1 MPSEITRLL
10 NQIDQEQQAMRLG
23 LTGLAS
29 VARHDFIQAKQA
41 RIDACHSRLIEL
53 IGEKATEL
61 VDGVLES
68 INYLYDCRE
77 ARDAQLAYDKEQQ
90 ERREHVTQETHQ
102 AVHRQP
108 DDAAQ
113 VGDTLL
119 YKLRS
124 SQRPVDPEQVWHGK
138 IKKIFTSTYNK
149 RSYLV
154 ECLDFDIPGDE
165 EVVYAS
171 QVVGYTPTQATR
183 QQGVS
188 QELDPLI

>member
-1 MPSEITRLL
+1 
-10 NQIDQEQQAMRLG
+10 MRQG

-41 RIDACHSRLIEL
+41 RIDTYHARLIEV

-68 INYLYDCRE
+68 INFFYDCQE
-77 ARDAQLAYDKEQQ
+77 AQDSQFTHNKTQQ
-90 ERREHVTQETHQ
+90 EVRDEEAQEVHR
-102 AVHRQP
+102 AVHKKP
-108 DDAAQ
+108 HDSAC

-119 YKLRS
+119 YKLRP

-138 IKKIFTSTYNK
+138 IKKIFTGTYNK

-165 EVVYAS
+165 EIVYAS
-171 QVVGYTPTQATR
+171 QVVDYEPVQPARQSAT
-183 QQGVS
+183 S
-188 QELDPLI
+188 QELEPLI